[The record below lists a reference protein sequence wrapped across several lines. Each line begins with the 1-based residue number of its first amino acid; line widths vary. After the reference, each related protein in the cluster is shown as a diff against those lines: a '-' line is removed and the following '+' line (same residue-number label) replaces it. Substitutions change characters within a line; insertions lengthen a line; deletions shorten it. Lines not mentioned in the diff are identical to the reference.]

1 MQVTLLYTKEI
12 MKAALITDT
21 HFGARSDSIPFD
33 DFFRK
38 FYMESFWPEI
48 DRRGITTIFHLGD
61 CFDRR
66 KYINFN
72 TLKSCR
78 EYFFDQ
84 AKQRNVKIV
93 MIVGNH
99 DTFFKNTNDV
109 NSPGLLLSDY
119 DNITAYSGPV
129 EYSVDGLSILLM
141 PWICSDNYNE
151 CMEAIKITNS
161 PVMFGHLEIAGFQ
174 MYKGH
179 DNEGG
184 FDPKIFS
191 KFDLVC
197 SGHFHH
203 RSSKGNI
210 SYLGNP
216 YEMTWADYDD
226 PRGFHIFDTHD
237 QSLEFIPNPYNIFT
251 KIYYDDTKE
260 EAHTTDCSNKHIKL
274 IVVNKTDFYK
284 FDQYIES
291 LYKTNPLEL
300 KIVEDL
306 SEFEAE
312 AFGNEDVDLEDTL
325 TLLSQYVDNLD
336 TDADKD
342 RIKTLMKTLY
352 VEAQNYEEA

>member
-1 MQVTLLYTKEI
+1 MTKV
-12 MKAALITDT
+12 ALVSDT
-21 HFGARSDSIPFD
+21 HFGARSDSIPIDNFI
-33 DFFRK
+33 RK
-38 FYMESFWPEI
+38 FYEEYFWPEI
-48 DRRGITTIFHLGD
+48 DKQGIRTIIHLGD

-72 TLKSCR
+72 TLNSCR
-78 EYFFDQ
+78 DYFFDQ
-84 AKQRNVKIV
+84 AKKRNINIV

-109 NSPGLLLSDY
+109 NSPHLLLQDY
-119 DNITAYSGPV
+119 DNVVAYSDPV
-129 EYSVDGLSILLM
+129 DYFIGGASILLM
-141 PWICSDNYNE
+141 PWICTDNYFK
-151 CMEAIKITNS
+151 CMEAIKHTSS

-179 DNEGG
+179 ENDEG
-184 FDPKIFS
+184 FDPKIFN

-203 RSSKGNI
+203 RSSKDNI
-210 SYLGNP
+210 VYLGNP
-216 YEMTWADYDD
+216 YELTWADYDD
-226 PRGFHIFDTHD
+226 PRGFHIYDTNTYE
-237 QSLEFIPNPYNIFT
+237 LEFKENPFNIFS
-251 KIYYDDTKE
+251 KLYYDDTKDNGYRKGDFE
-260 EAHTTDCSNKHIKL
+260 NKYLKL

-284 FDQYIES
+284 FDQFVES
-291 LYKTNPLEL
+291 IYKANPLEL
-300 KIVEDL
+300 KIIEDM

-312 AFGNEDVDLEDTL
+312 IVGDDEMDLEDTV

-352 VEAQNYEEA
+352 IEAQNQEEA

>member
-1 MQVTLLYTKEI
+1 
-12 MKAALITDT
+12 
-21 HFGARSDSIPFD
+21 
-33 DFFRK
+33 
-38 FYMESFWPEI
+38 MEKFWPEI
-48 DRRGITTIFHLGD
+48 DKRGITTIFHLGD

-84 AKQRNVKIV
+84 AAKRNINVV

-109 NSPGLLLSDY
+109 NSPGLLLQDY
-119 DNITAYSGPV
+119 NNITAYSGPV
-129 EYSVDGLSILLM
+129 EYGIGGLSILLM
-141 PWICSDNYNE
+141 PWICSENYNE
-151 CMEAIKITNS
+151 CMEAIKIS
-161 PVMFGHLEIAGFQ
+161 KSSVMFGHLEIAGFQ

-179 DNEGG
+179 ENEEG
-184 FDPKIFS
+184 FDPKIFERFS
-191 KFDLVC
+191 LVC

-203 RSSKGNI
+203 RSSSGNI
-210 SYLGNP
+210 NYLGNP
-216 YEMTWADYDD
+216 YELTWADYED
-226 PRGFHIFDTHD
+226 PRGFHIFDT
-237 QSLEFIPNPYNIFT
+237 STTELEFIQNPYTIFK

-260 EAHTTDCSNKHIKL
+260 IEVPEGIDNSHIKL

-284 FDQYIES
+284 FDQFIERLEKS
-291 LYKTNPLEL
+291 NPLEL
-300 KIVEDL
+300 KIIEDM

-312 AFGNEDVDLEDTL
+312 ALGSEEVDLEDTL